1 MNLRLRNWNRLR
13 EELEKVCQHQ
23 ESPSGLFTKSN
34 MKSTNSD
41 QSITDHFRVK
51 ICNELTEEEL
61 EKVTGGK
68 TGVTPWEG
76 DPVAA
81 RIADAPTNLEVIKR
95 IEVAVESGY
104 QGAVKLAIDE
114 AARR

>member
-1 MNLRLRNWNRLR
+1 MANDSNELKNNASC
-13 EELEKVCQHQ
+13 EEKQ
-23 ESPSGLFTKSN
+23 EAR
-34 MKSTNSD
+34 
-41 QSITDHFRVK
+41 Q
-51 ICNELTEEEL
+51 LTEEEL

-95 IEVAVESGY
+95 IEVAVGSAELV
-104 QGAVKLAIDE
+104 AVKLAIDDIGK
-114 AARR
+114 R

>member
-1 MNLRLRNWNRLR
+1 
-13 EELEKVCQHQ
+13 
-23 ESPSGLFTKSN
+23 
-34 MKSTNSD
+34 MKSANSD

>member
-1 MNLRLRNWNRLR
+1 
-13 EELEKVCQHQ
+13 
-23 ESPSGLFTKSN
+23 

-95 IEVAVESGY
+95 IEVAVGSAELV
-104 QGAVKLAIDE
+104 AVKLAIDDIGK
-114 AARR
+114 R

>member
-1 MNLRLRNWNRLR
+1 M
-13 EELEKVCQHQ
+13 
-23 ESPSGLFTKSN
+23 
-34 MKSTNSD
+34 
-41 QSITDHFRVK
+41 
-51 ICNELTEEEL
+51 
-61 EKVTGGK
+61 TGGK

>member
-1 MNLRLRNWNRLR
+1 MSNDNNELKNNAPC
-13 EELEKVCQHQ
+13 EEKQ
-23 ESPSGLFTKSN
+23 EAR
-34 MKSTNSD
+34 
-41 QSITDHFRVK
+41 Q
-51 ICNELTEEEL
+51 LTEEEL

-81 RIADAPTNLEVIKR
+81 RLADAPTNLEVFKHIDD
-95 IEVAVESGY
+95 VVGSGY
-104 QGAVKLAIDE
+104 QDAVKLAIDE